1 MDQYNEVAKGQVVRS
16 LKGRDKGQFQV
27 IIDFLDSSHVLVV
40 DGKRRKINSPKKKKI
55 KHLQCTNTILDISND
70 TNDSHI
76 RKMLNAFVNKEEV
89 H

>member
-1 MDQYNEVAKGQVVRS
+1 MDQYNEVVKGQVVRS
-16 LKGRDKGQFQV
+16 IKGRDKGQFQI
-27 IIDFLDSSHVLVV
+27 IIDFLDESHVLVV

-55 KHLQCTNTILDISND
+55 KHLQISNTILDIPED
-70 TNDSHI
+70 INDSKI